1 MTPTRIDPA
10 PERALAPGQP
20 RDTESGPAASAPAT
34 ADGPATPEKSLLHYL
49 GLAVSGAILL
59 LVVALALLLIVV
71 PKVTG
76 STPLTVLTSSMEP
89 TLPPGT
95 LIIVRPVT
103 PDEIRIGDVVTYQIR
118 SGEPGVITHRVT
130 AISSSSAG
138 GRTFTF
144 KGDNNSVADA
154 DQVLPVQIQGRLW
167 YSVPWVGWVNN
178 AVNGQSRTWVVP
190 IVAVL
195 LLTYAG
201 YMFASGTVS
210 AIRKRRRHAASA
222 ARVANE
228 MPAEPMPAEPMPA
241 APTPEPA
248 APGSPSH

>member
-1 MTPTRIDPA
+1 MTSTQLQPA
-10 PERALAPGQP
+10 PEHGPA
-20 RDTESGPAASAPAT
+20 PAASVPGAAVNEAQARVDP
-34 ADGPATPEKSLLHYL
+34 PEKSLLHYL

-76 STPLTVLTSSMEP
+76 STPLIVLTSSMEP

-130 AISSSSAG
+130 AISSSSEG

-178 AVNGQSRTWVVP
+178 AVNGQSRSWIVP
-190 IVAVL
+190 IIAGL
-195 LLTYAG
+195 LFA
-201 YMFASGTVS
+201 YM
-210 AIRKRRRHAASA
+210 AAL
-222 ARVANE
+222 RFR
-228 MPAEPMPAEPMPA
+228 
-241 APTPEPA
+241 
-248 APGSPSH
+248 

>member
-1 MTPTRIDPA
+1 MTSTQLQPA
-10 PERALAPGQP
+10 PEH
-20 RDTESGPAASAPAT
+20 APAPEVST
-34 ADGPATPEKSLLHYL
+34 AVASVPGVAVNDTPAPVDPQEKSLLHYL

-89 TLPPGT
+89 DLPPGT

-118 SGEPGVITHRVT
+118 SGQPGVITHRVT

-178 AVNGQSRTWVVP
+178 AVNGQNRSWIVP
-190 IVAVL
+190 IIAGL
-195 LLTYAG
+195 LFAYMG
-201 YMFASGTVS
+201 YMFASGAVS
-210 AIRKRRRHAASA
+210 ALRKRRRARAAEA
-222 ARVANE
+222 ARN
-228 MPAEPMPAEPMPA
+228 A
-241 APTPEPA
+241 ATPEPA
-248 APGSPSH
+248 APESPSR

>member
-1 MTPTRIDPA
+1 MTRSQLDPLLLTPVVGDA
-10 PERALAPGQP
+10 PESFDRELPGP
-20 RDTESGPAASAPAT
+20 EASVPGVPAAVEPA
-34 ADGPATPEKSLLHYL
+34 EKSLLHYL

-95 LIIVRPVT
+95 LIIVRPVA
-103 PDEIRIGDVVTYQIR
+103 PDDIRIGDVVTYQIH
-118 SGEPGVITHRVT
+118 SGVPGVITHRVT

-178 AVNGQSRTWVVP
+178 AVNGQSRSWIVP
-190 IVAVL
+190 VIAGL
-195 LLTYAG
+195 LFAYTG
-201 YMFASGTVS
+201 YMFASGAVS
-210 AIRKRRRHAASA
+210 ALRKRRRARATAAAA
-222 ARVANE
+222 ARIAS
-228 MPAEPMPAEPMPA
+228 
-241 APTPEPA
+241 TPEPA
-248 APGSPSH
+248 APGSPLR

>member
-1 MTPTRIDPA
+1 MTSTQLQSA
-10 PERALAPGQP
+10 PEHSPA
-20 RDTESGPAASAPAT
+20 PAASVPGAAANEAPAPV
-34 ADGPATPEKSLLHYL
+34 DPPDKSLLHYL

-130 AISSSSAG
+130 AISSSSEG

-178 AVNGQSRTWVVP
+178 AVNGQSRSWIVP
-190 IVAVL
+190 IVAGL
-195 LLTYAG
+195 LFAYMG
-201 YMFASGTVS
+201 YMFASGAVS
-210 AIRKRRRHAASA
+210 ALRKRRRAAAAVAAGA
-222 ARVANE
+222 ARIAS
-228 MPAEPMPAEPMPA
+228 
-241 APTPEPA
+241 TPEPA
-248 APGSPSH
+248 APGSPLR

>member
-1 MTPTRIDPA
+1 
-10 PERALAPGQP
+10 
-20 RDTESGPAASAPAT
+20 
-34 ADGPATPEKSLLHYL
+34 
-49 GLAVSGAILL
+49 
-59 LVVALALLLIVV
+59 
-71 PKVTG
+71 
-76 STPLTVLTSSMEP
+76 MEP

-144 KGDNNSVADA
+144 KGDNNSIADA

-178 AVNGQSRTWVVP
+178 AVNGQSRSWIVP
-190 IVAVL
+190 VIAGL
-195 LLTYAG
+195 LFAYTG
-201 YMFASGTVS
+201 YMFASGAVS
-210 AIRKRRRHAASA
+210 ALRKRRRARAAEA
-222 ARVANE
+222 ARNAS
-228 MPAEPMPAEPMPA
+228 
-241 APTPEPA
+241 TPEPA

>member
-1 MTPTRIDPA
+1 MTKTQLQLQPA
-10 PERALAPGQP
+10 PEKAPAPEASVPGAAVDTPAPG
-20 RDTESGPAASAPAT
+20 DA
-34 ADGPATPEKSLLHYL
+34 PEKSLLHYL

-59 LVVALALLLIVV
+59 LVLALALLLIVV
-71 PKVTG
+71 PKATG

-89 TLPPGT
+89 NLPPGT

-118 SGEPGVITHRVT
+118 SGQPGVITHRVT

-178 AVNGQSRTWVVP
+178 AVNGQNRSWIVP
-190 IVAVL
+190 IIAGL
-195 LLTYAG
+195 LFAYTG
-201 YMFASGTVS
+201 YMFASGAVS
-210 AIRKRRRHAASA
+210 AIRKRRRTAEAVRNAA
-222 ARVANE
+222 
-228 MPAEPMPAEPMPA
+228 
-241 APTPEPA
+241 TPEPA
-248 APGSPSH
+248 APGSPSR

>member
-1 MTPTRIDPA
+1 MTTVQIQPTPDGVAEPA
-10 PERALAPGQP
+10 E
-20 RDTESGPAASAPAT
+20 ESVPAASVPVDPPTSVDA
-34 ADGPATPEKSLLHYL
+34 PEKSLLHYL
-49 GLAVSGAILL
+49 GLAVSGAVLL
-59 LVVALALLLIVV
+59 LVIALALLLIVV

-167 YSVPWVGWVNN
+167 
-178 AVNGQSRTWVVP
+178 
-190 IVAVL
+190 
-195 LLTYAG
+195 
-201 YMFASGTVS
+201 
-210 AIRKRRRHAASA
+210 
-222 ARVANE
+222 
-228 MPAEPMPAEPMPA
+228 
-241 APTPEPA
+241 
-248 APGSPSH
+248 

>member
-1 MTPTRIDPA
+1 MTGIQLQNVPT
-10 PERALAPGQP
+10 PEHAAVAAA
-20 RDTESGPAASAPAT
+20 GPASAPA
-34 ADGPATPEKSLLHYL
+34 PAASIPEMPDPPDAPEKSLVHYL

-71 PKVTG
+71 PKATG

-95 LIIVRPVT
+95 LIIVRPIT

-118 SGEPGVITHRVT
+118 SGQPGVITHRVT

-144 KGDNNSVADA
+144 TGDNNSVADA

-167 YSVPWVGWVNN
+167 YSVPWIGWVNN
-178 AVNGQSRTWVVP
+178 AVNGQSRSWIVP
-190 IVAVL
+190 IIAGL
-195 LLTYAG
+195 LFAYMG
-201 YMFASGTVS
+201 YMFASGAVS
-210 AIRKRRRHAASA
+210 AMRKRRRT
-222 ARVANE
+222 VG
-228 MPAEPMPAEPMPA
+228 PT
-241 APTPEPA
+241 TPEPA
-248 APGSPSH
+248 APESPSR

>member
-1 MTPTRIDPA
+1 MTTVQIQPTPDGVAEPA
-10 PERALAPGQP
+10 EA
-20 RDTESGPAASAPAT
+20 SVPAASVPVDPPT
-34 ADGPATPEKSLLHYL
+34 TVDPPEKSLLHYL

-59 LVVALALLLIVV
+59 LVIALALLLIVV

-144 KGDNNSVADA
+144 TGDNNSVADA

-178 AVNGQSRTWVVP
+178 AVNGQSRAWVVP

-195 LLTYAG
+195 LLAYAG
-201 YMFASGTVS
+201 YMFASGAVS
-210 AIRKRRRHAASA
+210 VLRTRRRRAAA
-222 ARVANE
+222 V
-228 MPAEPMPAEPMPA
+228 
-241 APTPEPA
+241 PTPEPA
-248 APGSPSH
+248 APGSPLR